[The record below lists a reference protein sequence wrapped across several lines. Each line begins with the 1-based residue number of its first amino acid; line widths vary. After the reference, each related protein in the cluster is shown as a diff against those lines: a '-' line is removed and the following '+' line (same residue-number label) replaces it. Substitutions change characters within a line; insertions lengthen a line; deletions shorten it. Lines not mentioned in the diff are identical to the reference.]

1 MAGAVRGRLLWK
13 LLAIQVALVIALLSV
28 LWVAIDV
35 LAADVFMTLMKK
47 YDVDAAEVESM
58 FRMSTRNTLIQ
69 VGVAGLVA
77 AFALSYWLTRRI
89 LRPLED
95 LAHGTAR
102 IADGDYARLPPRTAK
117 GDELDALVRDFNRM
131 AESLERMETSRKTM
145 VVDVA
150 HELRTPLTNLRG
162 TIEALQDGLLQPDA
176 DTLDTL
182 HDELLRLV
190 RLTEDLL
197 HATRTGAQRRPP
209 SRSPLALG
217 PLLQSTI
224 APFRAR
230 LQRRGLR
237 VELVG
242 LADTHPPVMGDAD
255 QLRQVFGNLLDNAM
269 QFSAEGAAIKVSMLR
284 KNGALRVLFKNSGN
298 PIPAEDLP
306 MIFEPYYRV
315 DKSRT
320 RRRDGGGGG
329 AGVGLAIVQAVVE
342 AHGGVV
348 GASSADDTTRVW
360 VDLPTS

>member
-1 MAGAVRGRLLWK
+1 MRGAVRGRLLWK
-13 LLAIQVALVIALLSV
+13 LLAIQAVLVVALLSV
-28 LWVAIDV
+28 LWVALDV
-35 LAADVFMTLMKK
+35 LATDTFMTLMKK

-58 FRMSTRNTLIQ
+58 FRMSTRNTLIE
-69 VGVAGLVA
+69 VGIAGLAA

-95 LAHGTAR
+95 LAQGTSR
-102 IADGDYARLPPRTAK
+102 IADGDYARLPARGK
-117 GDELDALVRDFNRM
+117 SRDELDALVSDFNKM

-162 TIEALQDGLLQPDA
+162 TIEALQDGLLRPDA
-176 DTLDTL
+176 ATLDIL

-197 HATRTGAQRRPP
+197 HATRTGAKRRPP
-209 SRSPLALG
+209 TRSPVALG

-224 APFRAR
+224 APFQAR
-230 LQRRGLR
+230 LQRRELR
-237 VELVG
+237 VDLVG
-242 LADTHPPVMGDAD
+242 HDVEPSQIKGDSD
-255 QLRQVFGNLLDNAM
+255 QLKQVFGNLLDNAM
-269 QFSAEGAAIKVSMLR
+269 QFSPSGSAIKISVLR
-284 KNGALRVLFKNSGN
+284 KNDNVRVLFKNAGD

-320 RRRDGGGGG
+320 RRDGTGG
-329 AGVGLAIVQAVVE
+329 AGVGLAIVQAVIE
-342 AHGGVV
+342 AHGGSV
-348 GASSADDTTRVW
+348 GASSADDATRVW
-360 VDLPTS
+360 VDLPIAS